1 MEDSIMAR
9 GRKKITETLEE
20 QLEGIQV
27 EIDKVTESLKVL
39 KAKKKM
45 LEGKLTEEKKDK
57 LYQAVIQSG
66 KNIDEILLSLEK
78 E

>member
-1 MEDSIMAR
+1 MAR